1 MQIEITG
8 KTSSPDYAYN
18 RVEFS
23 IYNEEFVSLLDSM
36 SLALACYLFEQNETQ
51 PGVFADLVAYICTT
65 GFESIEIGKTFD
77 DGEA

>member
-8 KTSSPDYAYN
+8 KVASPDYGYN

-23 IYNEEFVSLLDSM
+23 IYNEEQVSLLDSM
-36 SLALACYLFEQNETQ
+36 SVALACYLYEQDQTQ
-51 PGVFADLVAYICTT
+51 PGVFGDLVAYINTT
-65 GFESIEIGKTFD
+65 AFSEIEIGKTFD